1 MKQQLDKQIYIHT
14 KIWLIL
20 KKTEKIMDFTYLFY
34 GLGII
39 ALGFLLKIF
48 PILIAGY
55 NTMTKEQKQNVDIK
69 GFSSFLRNVF
79 IVMGLSVIIFCFL
92 LSWNW
97 AFGIIILG
105 GIIYLLIG
113 GQKYNLRNRKKNN

>member
-1 MKQQLDKQIYIHT
+1 
-14 KIWLIL
+14 
-20 KKTEKIMDFTYLFY
+20 MDFTYLFY

-69 GFSSFLRNVF
+69 GFSSFLRNVL
-79 IVMGLSVIIFCFL
+79 IVMGLGVIIFCFL

>member
-1 MKQQLDKQIYIHT
+1 MN
-14 KIWLIL
+14 
-20 KKTEKIMDFTYLFY
+20 FTYLYY

-55 NTMTKEQKQNVDIK
+55 NTMTKEQKENVDIK
-69 GFSSFLRNVF
+69 GFSSLMRNVF
-79 IVMGLSVIIFCFL
+79 IIMGLSVIIFCFL
-92 LSWNW
+92 LSWSW

-105 GIIYLLIG
+105 GVIHLLIS
-113 GQKYNLRNRKKNN
+113 GQKYNLKNRKRNNK

>member
-1 MKQQLDKQIYIHT
+1 
-14 KIWLIL
+14 
-20 KKTEKIMDFTYLFY
+20 MDFTYLFY

-113 GQKYNLRNRKKNN
+113 GQKYNLRKKNN

>member
-1 MKQQLDKQIYIHT
+1 
-14 KIWLIL
+14 
-20 KKTEKIMDFTYLFY
+20 MDFTYLFY

-39 ALGFLLKIF
+39 ASGFLLKIF

-69 GFSSFLRNVF
+69 GFSSFLRNVL
-79 IVMGLSVIIFCFL
+79 IVMGLGVIIFCFL

>member
-1 MKQQLDKQIYIHT
+1 
-14 KIWLIL
+14 
-20 KKTEKIMDFTYLFY
+20 MDFTYLFY
-34 GLGII
+34 GIGII

-69 GFSSFLRNVF
+69 GFSSLMRNVF

-92 LSWNW
+92 LSLNW

>member
-1 MKQQLDKQIYIHT
+1 
-14 KIWLIL
+14 
-20 KKTEKIMDFTYLFY
+20 MDFTYLFY

>member
-1 MKQQLDKQIYIHT
+1 MN
-14 KIWLIL
+14 
-20 KKTEKIMDFTYLFY
+20 FTYLYF

-69 GFSSFLRNVF
+69 GFSSFLRNVL
-79 IVMGLSVIIFCFL
+79 IVMGLGVIIFCFL

-97 AFGIIILG
+97 AFGFILFG
-105 GIIYLLIG
+105 GVIFLLVK
-113 GQKYNLRNRKKNN
+113 GQKYNLGKKRNTK

>member
-1 MKQQLDKQIYIHT
+1 MN
-14 KIWLIL
+14 
-20 KKTEKIMDFTYLFY
+20 FNYLYY

-39 ALGFLLKIF
+39 ALGFLLKKF

-55 NTMTKEQKQNVDIK
+55 NTMTKEQKESVDIK
-69 GFSSFLRNVF
+69 GFSTFLRNVF

>member
-1 MKQQLDKQIYIHT
+1 MN
-14 KIWLIL
+14 
-20 KKTEKIMDFTYLFY
+20 FNYLYY

-69 GFSSFLRNVF
+69 GFSSLLRNVF
-79 IVMGLSVIIFCFL
+79 IIMGLSVIIFCFL
-92 LSWNW
+92 LLWSW
-97 AFGIIILG
+97 AFGIIIFG
-105 GIIYLLIG
+105 GVIYLLIR
-113 GQKYNLRNRKKNN
+113 GQKYSLKKRNKKS

>member
-1 MKQQLDKQIYIHT
+1 MN
-14 KIWLIL
+14 
-20 KKTEKIMDFTYLFY
+20 FNYLYY

-69 GFSSFLRNVF
+69 GFSSFLRNVL
-79 IVMGLSVIIFCFL
+79 IVMGLGVIIFCFL